1 MGSFGSEMIGGG
13 GGGGGG
19 VGSCFVGF
27 EMMGCI
33 VFEI

>member
-13 GGGGGG
+13 GRGGG